1 MYRQLLQSGVQ
12 VKIVG
17 DSISAGS
24 GSSDDNRSGPVI
36 LTIDGKDYKEQLG
49 KKCWASLFGS
59 YVRGLYPAS
68 RVVNRSCSRLNSTE
82 LRRNIHQFV
91 GERDRLILLMI
102 GANDRKQENGRECL
116 EENVKYLLDYFARK
130 EKSVLLMSYPPSTEA
145 NESQPNRFFHMD
157 EVDRILEEAAAS
169 RHVSFISHYKLLH
182 KYYREQRVT
191 VEEMMMA
198 GGGKRDGL
206 HPPDL
211 VHHLIFEQI
220 VRFVENEST

>member
-91 GERDRLILLMI
+91 GERDRLILLMF

-116 EENVKYLLDYFARK
+116 EENVKDLLDYFARK
-130 EKSVLLMSYPPSTEA
+130 GKSVLLMSYPPTAEA
-145 NESQPNRFFHMD
+145 HESRSDLFFRMA
-157 EVDRILEEAAAS
+157 EVDRILGEAAAS
-169 RHVSFISHYKLLH
+169 RYVPFLSHYKLLLS
-182 KYYREQRVT
+182 YYREQGIT

-198 GGGKRDGL
+198 GNGIRDGL
-206 HPPDL
+206 YPPDL

-220 VRFVENEST
+220 VRMVEN